1 MKSQRSILYYR
12 YYDQGPSCKSIKKKY
27 INWQMFL
34 FEEIFFY
41 EWTGLF
47 NNAQSLLI
55 NYQKNINFPLK
66 ESALTHFKIFIAKFF
81 EQIFAI
87 KKKKNYVIWMRT
99 TSFTSQENE
108 NRVISPARLARNEC
122 SSDKEKHICPV
133 CLLVGNWVRSTL
145 FSRSSR
151 DTFCQI
157 IVLESLYLSKMLI
170 YDNLPRFIRP
180 VATAV
185 G

>member
-1 MKSQRSILYYR
+1 
-12 YYDQGPSCKSIKKKY
+12 
-27 INWQMFL
+27 MFL

-87 KKKKNYVIWMRT
+87 KKKKKLCNLNAYNFI
-99 TSFTSQENE
+99 
-108 NRVISPARLARNEC
+108 
-122 SSDKEKHICPV
+122 HIT
-133 CLLVGNWVRSTL
+133 R
-145 FSRSSR
+145 
-151 DTFCQI
+151 
-157 IVLESLYLSKMLI
+157 K
-170 YDNLPRFIRP
+170 
-180 VATAV
+180 
-185 G
+185 